1 MFLARV
7 IGSVVA
13 TKKDP
18 AMTGHKLLVL
28 RPLVVDEA
36 SPDKLR
42 AGVNTVIAVDALGA
56 GIDEVV
62 LFCQGSSARQAAN
75 MKTLPVDAV
84 IIGIVDTVDVLN
96 RKVYPQPPAG
106 RGNVQP

>member
-13 TKKDP
+13 TKKDA
-18 AMTGHKLLVL
+18 AMTGRKLLLL
-28 RPLVVDEA
+28 RPLLVDEA
-36 SPDKLR
+36 NPDRFKP
-42 AGVNTVIAVDALGA
+42 GTNTIVAVDALGA

-62 LFCQGSSARQAAN
+62 LFCQGSSARQASG

-96 RKVYPQPPAG
+96 RKIYPPAS
-106 RGNVQP
+106 R